1 MNKQEFIKKIGK
13 ASQEGWK
20 SHQILPSLTIAQAIL
35 ESNWGKSK
43 LTVEANNLFG
53 MKCGTKWKGA
63 KYTIKTREQKKDGTN
78 YYIVADFRKYSSW
91 GDCCVDHGVFLS
103 TKRYEKVRG
112 EKNYKLAC
120 KYIKEA
126 GYATDLNY
134 TDLLIRLIEQNN
146 LNEYDKIVFTKPT
159 STVAPNSPYNDVIW
173 LQIKL
178 NKLINAGLVEDG
190 IWGDKTRLAVI
201 KYWELLGWNT
211 NEKGHAGTKTIRA
224 LSENRKK

>member
-1 MNKQEFIKKIGK
+1 MTNQEFIKKMGT
-13 ASQEGWK
+13 ASQESWK
-20 SHQILPSLTIAQAIL
+20 THKILPSLTIAQAIL
-35 ESNWGKSK
+35 ESGWGKSK

-53 MKCGTKWKGA
+53 MKCGTKWTGP
-63 KYTIKTREQKKDGTN
+63 KYSIKTREQKKDGTV
-78 YYIVADFRKYSSW
+78 YYVVADFRRYASW
-91 GDCCVDHGVFLS
+91 GACCVDHGVFLS

-126 GYATDLNY
+126 GYATDTKY
-134 TDLLIRLIEQNN
+134 TELLIQLIEQHK

-159 STVAPNSPYNDVIW
+159 ETVKPASPYNDVMW

-178 NKLINAGLVEDG
+178 NDLIGAGLQTDG
-190 IWGDKTRLAVI
+190 IFGNKTRLAVI
-201 KYWELLGWNT
+201 RYWELLGWKP
-211 NEKGHAGTKTIRA
+211 NEKGHAGTATIRA